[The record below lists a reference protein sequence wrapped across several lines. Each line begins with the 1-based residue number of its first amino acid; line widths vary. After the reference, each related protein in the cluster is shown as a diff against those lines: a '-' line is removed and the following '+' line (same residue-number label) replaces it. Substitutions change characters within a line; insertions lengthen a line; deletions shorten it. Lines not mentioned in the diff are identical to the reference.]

1 MDIAAANRTI
11 STARLLKTT
20 VVFSLPGAGPT
31 QTVVIGQEDSGIDVE
46 AIQTAVDTGGSV
58 LLLGTF
64 DFGDDGRVLL
74 HKDIAISGEADTS
87 GRPTTTIIGGDS
99 PFFAPPPADRHTA
112 PRGPLISIEGIHF
125 NQPAG
130 GAIHLVY
137 TGGAFIRG
145 NKVTAIRTRP
155 LSAFL
160 HEAGVLIG
168 PRDAFVISRICQPL
182 VTGSI
187 VVVENE
193 VHLAGHDPTISSNV
207 AAWVHPI
214 NGADI
219 YVARNITT
227 RCAPSCVDCGRSR
240 AA

>member
-1 MDIAAANRTI
+1 MNVAADNRT
-11 STARLLKTT
+11 SPTTRLLKTT
-20 VVFSLPGAGPT
+20 VVFALPESGPT
-31 QTVVIGQEDSGIDVE
+31 QTVVIGQEDPRIDAD
-46 AIQTAVDTGGSV
+46 AIQAAVDKGGSV

-64 DFGDDGRVLL
+64 DFGVDGRVLL
-74 HKDIAISGEADTS
+74 HKDIAISGEADAS
-87 GRPTTTIIGGDS
+87 GRPITTIIGGDS
-99 PFFAPPPADRHTA
+99 PFFAPPPVDRHTP

-125 NQPAG
+125 HRPAG

-168 PRDAFVISRICQPL
+168 PHGALITSPSSQPL

-193 VHLAGHDPTISSNV
+193 VHLTGPDPTTCSNV
-207 AAWVHPI
+207 RAWVHPT
-214 NGADI
+214 NGADL
-219 YVARNITT
+219 YVARNLTT
-227 RCAPSCVDCGRSR
+227 RCASNCVDCGRSR